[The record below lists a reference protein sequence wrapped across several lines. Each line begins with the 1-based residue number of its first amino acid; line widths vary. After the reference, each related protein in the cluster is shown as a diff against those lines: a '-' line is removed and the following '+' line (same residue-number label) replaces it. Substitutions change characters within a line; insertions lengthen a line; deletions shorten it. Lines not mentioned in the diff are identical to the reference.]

1 MDRLAP
7 ALLILLIPL
16 LPLLAG
22 CGVTPGKPRVEA
34 DVLRGVVQLTRPAVF
49 EDATGGRMSPDGDF
63 LVFRATPVGEPAPQ
77 LYVARVLRE
86 GEDGDRIT
94 GLGTPVRVT
103 PVGSRNDSPAFGPGG
118 RTLLFASSAGTDPD
132 LALRRGHDAAAEV
145 YRVDDWQRTVAAADP
160 RRGVD
165 LARHPITRNGAFD
178 GEPAVSPDG
187 AAVVFSSARD
197 APGRVLDARS
207 LIDLYAGDLDGER
220 VVRLTDDPGRDGG
233 AAFSPDGRS
242 LFFHSDRHFGRF
254 DVYRMDLQAG
264 DGDGVPRPGP
274 VARLTRNRADASGD
288 SRDPTV
294 RPDGGVVVYVHQSPE
309 DARAGNTDLRQMQPD
324 GRRDFPLTF
333 GGAADDSPSFS
344 PDGRHLIFSSKR
356 TADGS
361 RQLYVARYVR
371 PRRGG

>member
-1 MDRLAP
+1 MNRLSQ
-7 ALLILLIPL
+7 ALLTLLIPL
-16 LPLLAG
+16 LVG

-34 DVLRGVVQLTRPAVF
+34 DVLRDVVQLTRPAVF
-49 EDATGGRMSPDGDF
+49 EDATAGRMSPDGQF
-63 LVFRATPVGEPAPQ
+63 LVFRGTPVGDPAPQ
-77 LYVARVLRE
+77 LYVARVLRD
-86 GEDGDRIT
+86 EDAIT

-103 PVGSRNDSPAFGPGG
+103 PAGSRNDSPAFAPDG

-160 RRGVD
+160 RRGVN
-165 LARHPITRNGAFD
+165 LARHPITRNAAFD
-178 GEPAVSPDG
+178 GEPAVSPAGD
-187 AAVVFSSARD
+187 AVVFSSARD

-207 LIDLYAGDLDGER
+207 LIDLYAGDLDGENI
-220 VVRLTDDPGRDGG
+220 VRLTDDPGRDGG

-242 LFFHSDRHFGRF
+242 LFFHSDRHFGRS
-254 DVYRMDLQAG
+254 DVYRMDLQVD
-264 DGDGVPRPGP
+264 DGGVPRPGP
-274 VARLTRNRADASGD
+274 VTRLTRNRADASGD

-309 DARAGNTDLRQMQPD
+309 DARTGNTDLRQMQPD

-333 GGAADDSPSFS
+333 GDAADDSPSFS

-356 TADGS
+356 TGDGS